1 MLVCLI
7 TSFPLIVNNFF
18 LSVLSTSLLAYL
30 ALSQFKNNKK
40 MTLILDGLDAVTSED
55 DAKIYMLE
63 MIAMLD
69 TKKNSE
75 EVFTLS
81 LVTIHRDKCKVENCF
96 CRGIS
101 FDGFSKLST
110 KGEFLKRF
118 VLSKL

>member
-1 MLVCLI
+1 
-7 TSFPLIVNNFF
+7 
-18 LSVLSTSLLAYL
+18 
-30 ALSQFKNNKK
+30 